1 MKRKNVQHIKRI
13 ILFLG
18 LGFMAILFLMPM
30 ILTVSSSLMTEQ
42 EITYHYQAMLNP
54 GSDKEHVSDTIS
66 LSLVPESMTTDQYA
80 ATISDSTFLKR
91 FWNSVILVVPITVLQ
106 IIISLF
112 AAYGFAR
119 YDDKIKRIVFFIF
132 ITLMLMPNQVMLVP
146 NYLVGQSIGIE
157 GSRWMVI
164 LPGVFSVF
172 PIYLLTRT
180 MRRIPKSYFE
190 AAKLDGAGEVQIFR
204 YVVLPMCKS
213 MIVSVLLLVF
223 IDYWNMVEQ
232 PLLFLNPEQQPLS
245 LYLSRT
251 GNEHLGQTF
260 AAAVLYMI
268 PPLLLFLYGR
278 KDLSRGISYAGNK
291 E

>member
-30 ILTVSSSLMTEQ
+30 ILTVSSSLMTER

-54 GSDKEHVSDTIS
+54 GSDKENVSDTIS
-66 LSLVPESMTTDQYA
+66 LSLVPESVTTDQYA
-80 ATISDSTFLKR
+80 ATITDSTFLKR
-91 FWNSVILVVPITVLQ
+91 LWNSVLLVVPITVLQ

-119 YDDKIKRIVFFIF
+119 YDGKIKRMVFFIF
-132 ITLMLMPNQVMLVP
+132 IILMLMPNQVMLVP

-245 LYLSRT
+245 LYLSGT